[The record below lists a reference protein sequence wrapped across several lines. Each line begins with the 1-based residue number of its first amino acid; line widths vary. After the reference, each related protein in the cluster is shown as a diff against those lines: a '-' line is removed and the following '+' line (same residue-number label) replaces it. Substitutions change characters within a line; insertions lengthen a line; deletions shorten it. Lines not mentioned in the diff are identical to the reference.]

1 MASFV
6 LRRIDDA
13 LWARFRARAEAEG
26 ITTKD
31 LLLRLIAA
39 YVNAPAAPKGTA

>member
-13 LWARFRARAEAEG
+13 LWAAFRAKAAAEG
-26 ITTKD
+26 LTTKTV
-31 LLLRLIAA
+31 LLRLIAA
-39 YVNAPAAPKGTA
+39 YVNAN

>member
-13 LWARFRARAEAEG
+13 LWTRFLAKAATEG
-26 ITTKD
+26 LRPKE

-39 YVNAPAAPKGTA
+39 YVEGV